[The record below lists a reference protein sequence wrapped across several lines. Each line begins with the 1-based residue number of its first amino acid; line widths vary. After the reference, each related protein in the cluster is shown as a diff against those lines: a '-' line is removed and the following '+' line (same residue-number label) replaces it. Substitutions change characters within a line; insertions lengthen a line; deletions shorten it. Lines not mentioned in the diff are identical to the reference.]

1 MKIYKE
7 VVVIEV
13 RGKPR
18 ENSDHENKKKQVF
31 LEEGSVLLRGQVS
44 SENIGD
50 QCFSILISKAK
61 EINTFRLLK
70 ATGSYYGVGN

>member
-31 LEEGSVLLRGQVS
+31 PEEGSVLLRGQVS
-44 SENIGD
+44 SENIG
-50 QCFSILISKAK
+50 
-61 EINTFRLLK
+61 INALASWSQKLMR
-70 ATGSYYGVGN
+70 